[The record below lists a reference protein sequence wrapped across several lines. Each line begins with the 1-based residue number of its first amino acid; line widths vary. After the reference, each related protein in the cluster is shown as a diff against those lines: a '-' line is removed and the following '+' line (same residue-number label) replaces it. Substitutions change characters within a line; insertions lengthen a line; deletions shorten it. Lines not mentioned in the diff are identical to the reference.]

1 MIEKM
6 AISDPTETLYGHV
19 CLGST
24 LYLLPMSS
32 INLIDLFQNI
42 AHDRFQYGMN
52 IRDRVC

>member
-1 MIEKM
+1 MIEKV